1 MLSERAKSNRPTV
14 LTTGDS
20 VHSNSVDA
28 ERAEVNLPSAIGS
41 ALDRMADDVDGLTNG
56 GLEAASG
63 ELPALFVPACGAL
76 CDVFWWARR

>member
-1 MLSERAKSNRPTV
+1 
-14 LTTGDS
+14 
-20 VHSNSVDA
+20 
-28 ERAEVNLPSAIGS
+28 
-41 ALDRMADDVDGLTNG
+41 MADDVDGLTNG